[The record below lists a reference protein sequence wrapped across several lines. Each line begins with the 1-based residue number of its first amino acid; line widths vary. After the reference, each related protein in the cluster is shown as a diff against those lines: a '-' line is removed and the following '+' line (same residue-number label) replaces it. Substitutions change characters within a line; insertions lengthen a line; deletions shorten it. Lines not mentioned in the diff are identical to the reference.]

1 MVRKKAGRCLWYW
14 RLSSVGFPICLL
26 AAVLA
31 PATRLALA
39 KEPVQQ
45 HGTILTMNSVPCGS
59 KSQGRHKNVELLCHQ
74 YVLRAG
80 NLEYHIQQKEA
91 KNAALLS
98 LGQDATFTLRGDV
111 MRLRAADANG
121 KVREFDFTVVS
132 MQNIAPEPG
141 APSPPPSANLPPRL
155 PPRLAASLSNSWT
168 TGNLSEGGW
177 KSVNLNDGSR
187 G

>member
-1 MVRKKAGRCLWYW
+1 MVREKAGHRLRYW
-14 RLSSVGFPICLL
+14 RLPSLGFPFCLL

-31 PATRLALA
+31 PATRLGLA

-45 HGTILTMNSVPCGS
+45 HGTILTMDSVPCGS

-91 KNAALLS
+91 KNTALLA
-98 LGQDATFTLRGDV
+98 LGQDATFKLRGDV

-141 APSPPPSANLPPRL
+141 APSPPPSANLSRRPPPL
-155 PPRLAASLSNSWT
+155 QAASLSNSWT
-168 TGNLSEGGW
+168 AGTRAKAVGNS
-177 KSVNLNDGSR
+177 SA
-187 G
+187 